1 MSLLDQANAEVTL
14 YPEEVTTDVDGN
26 TRTRPSKVGVP
37 LKVWL
42 APIGRTMYASP
53 ETGAIGFETSDAMR
67 MRLLRKDTDLHV
79 GAQAQVE
86 IDGKR
91 WSVDGDAVQTRMR
104 GRTKRAEYILRRS

>member
-1 MSLLDQANAEVTL
+1 MSLLDQSNAEVML

-42 APIGRTMYASP
+42 APIGRTLYASP
-53 ETGAIGFETSDAMR
+53 ETGGIGFESNDALR
-67 MRLLRKDTDLHV
+67 MRLLQKDTNTPV

-86 IDGKR
+86 IDGNR